1 MQGLGERVGSE
12 QAVSVRLLPPQ
23 SPILNSKLPPAED
36 VRLRIVATLARASD
50 KPMSAWNRAVARLA
64 VHPTASGTD
73 ANWDVQANGSP
84 EVVAMVAEAATM
96 VRCFF
101 PRVRP

>member
-1 MQGLGERVGSE
+1 MQHQIESIA
-12 QAVSVRLLPPQ
+12 QAAVAPRFPA
-23 SPILNSKLPPAED
+23 SPGKLPPAED
-36 VRLRIVATLARASD
+36 VRVRIVATLARASD

-64 VHPTASGTD
+64 VHPTAGETD
-73 ANWDVQANGSP
+73 PNWEVQPNGSP
-84 EVVAMVAEAATM
+84 EVVAMVEEAATM